1 MVPLLY
7 ALMYVFESKHGHT
20 VWLMYVCMYVGT
32 GYIRAKGEIKEQV
45 RLLYYHAY
53 IHTHIYIHTYMHA
66 FIKYSYF
73 TIASC
78 AAQTCTCASL

>member
-7 ALMYVFESKHGHT
+7 ALMYVFESKHGYT
-20 VWLMYVCMYVGT
+20 VWLMYVLYVGT

-53 IHTHIYIHTYMHA
+53 IHTHIYIHA